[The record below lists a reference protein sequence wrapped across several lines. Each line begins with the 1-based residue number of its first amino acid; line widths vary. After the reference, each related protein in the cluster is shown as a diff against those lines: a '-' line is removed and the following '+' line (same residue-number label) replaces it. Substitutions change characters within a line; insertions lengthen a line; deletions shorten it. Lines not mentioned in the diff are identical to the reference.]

1 VKRVLETQL
10 RKFAR
15 WYLRDFSFQRGKGA
29 VNKLLGKFLRITT
42 KEGTHIRLTNPLE
55 YNQRL
60 LLYDETSY
68 EPEVTSAISSVLESG
83 HTFFD
88 VGANLGYYTLLAS
101 MKVGSDGSVHAF
113 EPAPAQFKHLNLNM
127 RVNRATNI
135 ILNNVALA
143 ETAGEREM
151 LLSLG
156 WNQGIHSFAAT
167 EGPATSTRV
176 SCATLDEYVVANGI
190 RRIDAMKL
198 DVEGAELLILRGS
211 VETLRSLAVPV
222 IFFETCEHHAR
233 KFGYSTVEVKYFLR
247 QLGYEIFRLIS
258 PSGLEPAGDLLEEF
272 ANLVAIHS
280 TSDTLLLRALS
291 GASHRNN

>member
-1 VKRVLETQL
+1 
-10 RKFAR
+10 
-15 WYLRDFSFQRGKGA
+15 
-29 VNKLLGKFLRITT
+29 
-42 KEGTHIRLTNPLE
+42 LE

-101 MKVGSDGSVHAF
+101 TKVGSDGSVHAF

>member
-1 VKRVLETQL
+1 
-10 RKFAR
+10 
-15 WYLRDFSFQRGKGA
+15 
-29 VNKLLGKFLRITT
+29 
-42 KEGTHIRLTNPLE
+42 
-55 YNQRL
+55 
-60 LLYDETSY
+60 
-68 EPEVTSAISSVLESG
+68 
-83 HTFFD
+83 
-88 VGANLGYYTLLAS
+88 
-101 MKVGSDGSVHAF
+101 
-113 EPAPAQFKHLNLNM
+113 
-127 RVNRATNI
+127 
-135 ILNNVALA
+135 
-143 ETAGEREM
+143 
-151 LLSLG
+151 
-156 WNQGIHSFAAT
+156 
-167 EGPATSTRV
+167 
-176 SCATLDEYVVANGI
+176 
-190 RRIDAMKL
+190 MKL